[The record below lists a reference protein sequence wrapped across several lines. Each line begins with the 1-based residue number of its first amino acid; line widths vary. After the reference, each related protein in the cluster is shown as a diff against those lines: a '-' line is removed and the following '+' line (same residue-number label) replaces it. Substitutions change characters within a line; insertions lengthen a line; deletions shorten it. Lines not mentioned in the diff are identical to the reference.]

1 MTDTILIYDI
11 QQNKTY
17 MMHKARANHLC
28 QSYPNRFKY
37 ANTPKEKEE
46 NKMPALPE
54 LLEALPNGSHH
65 VKVIECRTVKSNLY
79 DIQQEEI
86 TIITDGTGK
95 KSKMWLSWNSRKKI
109 NEAAKAGFVEIDEA
123 SQEWHVII
131 GATFT
136 LVIANNKAVAW
147 VSDKPEG

>member
-1 MTDTILIYDI
+1 MNDTILIYDA

-28 QSYPNRFKY
+28 QSYPQRFKY
-37 ANTPKEKEE
+37 TQQQQTNKKEE
-46 NKMPALPE
+46 NMPALPE

-65 VKVIECRTVKSNLY
+65 VKVIECRTVKSDRY

-86 TIITDGTGK
+86 TIVTDNGK

-109 NEAAKAGFVEIDEA
+109 DEAAHAGFVKIDEA
-123 SQEWHVII
+123 SQEWNVII

-136 LVIANNKAVAW
+136 IVVANGKAVAW
-147 VSDKPEG
+147 VSDKTES